1 MINSLDKKMILKTD
15 IINFDL
21 QFEEIYSAINNHSMV
36 EVTDIEGNIIFANKK
51 FCDISQYSEQEL
63 IGQNHRIIK
72 SGLHQKEFYKDLW
85 STITSGKT
93 WHGEFKNKAKDG
105 SYFWNKTTIMP
116 RFDNKKTIRGYI
128 SIGTDITTQ
137 KELSEKLKQ
146 IEDDLV
152 EQNKKLE
159 EKIQR
164 KSNEIIKKEKLSML
178 GTMASRLAHDLKN
191 PLTVVK
197 AYSDILSRQLE
208 DKMNYEMKM
217 KVSKLKS
224 SIADMSNIIEDVL
237 DFSRTVELDLQK
249 NSIFKILM
257 TALENVDKPKQVNV
271 NINYSDIGIICDS
284 KKIEAVFSNLLSNS
298 IQALEEIGEINVRIT
313 EEKNHVLITVEDTG
327 PGILEDD
334 MPRIFE
340 PLFTTKQKGTGLG
353 LSICKNI
360 INLHG
365 GDIIVKN
372 TPTTFIVTIP
382 KNIKKTNQ

>member
-1 MINSLDKKMILKTD
+1 MILKTD

-36 EVTDIEGNIIFANKK
+36 EVTDVEGNITFANKK
-51 FCDISQYSEQEL
+51 FCDISKYSIQEL
-63 IGQNHRIIK
+63 IGQNHRILK

-85 STITSGKT
+85 GTITSGKI

-105 SYFWNKTTIMP
+105 SYFWNKTTIVP

-137 KELSEKLKQ
+137 KELSEKLKE

-159 EKIQR
+159 DTVQR
-164 KSNEIIKKEKLSML
+164 KSNEIIKKERLSML

-217 KVSKLKS
+217 KVSKLKN

-237 DFSRTVELDLQK
+237 DFSRTVKLDMHE
-249 NSIFKILM
+249 NSVFKILM
-257 TALENVDKPKQVNV
+257 TALENVEKPKQINV
-271 NINYSDIGIICDS
+271 NINYSDIRIICDS
-284 KKIEAVFSNLLSNS
+284 KKIESIFSNLLSNS
-298 IQALEEIGEINVRIT
+298 IQALDEIGEINVRIT
-313 EEKNHVLITVEDTG
+313 DDNNHVFISVEDTG
-327 PGILEDD
+327 PGILEED

-372 TPTTFIVTIP
+372 TPTTFIVTLP

>member
-1 MINSLDKKMILKTD
+1 MINSLDKMMTLKTD

-21 QFEEIYSAINNHSMV
+21 QFEEIYSAINNHSMI
-36 EVTDIEGNIIFANKK
+36 EVTDVEGNIIFANKK
-51 FCDISQYSEQEL
+51 FCDVSQYSEQEL

-85 STITSGKT
+85 STITSGKI

-128 SIGTDITTQ
+128 AIGTDITTQ

-152 EQNKKLE
+152 EQNKTLE
-159 EKIQR
+159 AKIQR
-164 KSNEIIKKEKLSML
+164 KSDEIIKKEKLSML

-217 KVSKLKS
+217 KVSKLKN

-237 DFSRTVELDLQK
+237 DFSRTVELDLHK

-257 TALENVDKPKQVNV
+257 TALENVEKPKQVNV

-313 EEKNHVLITVEDTG
+313 EDNNQVFISVEDTG
-327 PGILEDD
+327 PGILEED

>member
-1 MINSLDKKMILKTD
+1 LTNLLDKKMILNTD

-21 QFEEIYSAINNHSMV
+21 QFEEIYSIINNHSMV

-72 SGLHQKEFYKDLW
+72 SGFHTKEFYKDLW

-105 SYFWNKTTIMP
+105 SYFWNKQMIMP
-116 RFDNKKTIRGYI
+116 RFDNKKTICGYI
-128 SIGTDITTQ
+128 SIGTDITTE
-137 KELSEKLKQ
+137 KELSEKLTQ
-146 IEDDLV
+146 IEDNLV
-152 EQNKKLE
+152 QQNKNLQ
-159 EKIQR
+159 EKIKR
-164 KSNEIIKKEKLSML
+164 KSDEIIKKEKLSML

-217 KVSKLKS
+217 KVSKLKN
-224 SIADMSNIIEDVL
+224 SITDMSNIIEDVL

-257 TALENVDKPKQVNV
+257 IALENVDKPKQINV
-271 NINYSDIGIICDS
+271 NINYSDIAIICDS

-298 IQALEEIGEINVRIT
+298 IQALEEIGEINVRLT
-313 EEKNHVLITVEDTG
+313 EEDNQVLITVEDTG

-372 TPTTFIVTIP
+372 APTTFIVTIP

>member
-1 MINSLDKKMILKTD
+1 MTLKTD

-21 QFEEIYSAINNHSMV
+21 QFEEIYSAINNHSMI
-36 EVTDIEGNIIFANKK
+36 EVTDVEGNIIFANKK
-51 FCDISQYSEQEL
+51 FCDVSQYSEQEL

-85 STITSGKT
+85 STITSGKI

-128 SIGTDITTQ
+128 AIGTDITTQ

-152 EQNKKLE
+152 EQNKTLE
-159 EKIQR
+159 AKIQR
-164 KSNEIIKKEKLSML
+164 KSDEIIKKEKLSML

-197 AYSDILSRQLE
+197 AYSDILSKQLE

-257 TALENVDKPKQVNV
+257 TALENVDKPKQINV
-271 NINYSDIGIICDS
+271 NINYSDIQIICDS